1 MSKAAELAN
10 LIGNINAGGG
20 GVNRNLVINGAMN
33 VYQRGSDTIDHDG
46 TTSAYVLDRFK
57 LDTSGMDELHLT
69 VTQDSS
75 VPSGQGFANSMK
87 VDITTAES
95 TLASDEFVR
104 ILQKIEA
111 QNLQVLNY
119 GTSDAKTTTLSFWVK
134 SNLTGAFAVSM
145 YEADGNRII
154 GSTYTIS
161 SANTWEKKTITFVG
175 DTGGTINDDN
185 GEGFWLN
192 FCLATGSD
200 RTGTDNSSWGA
211 FANAKLFNGQV
222 ANITS
227 SASNDFYLTGV
238 QLEVG
243 QNPTEFEHEPF
254 ERTMAKCQRYFKHFQ
269 SDTSDSRYMH
279 FFGGFLYNTTLLI
292 CAYPIIP
299 KMRAQPS
306 LGTTGTASDYQVL
319 FVGTNSACTSVPSL
333 DGQSEPDNLDIR
345 AECSSATAGSGG
357 TLRAANT
364 VDAFITL
371 DAEL

>member
-20 GVNRNLVINGAMN
+20 GVNRNLIINGAMN
-33 VYQRGSDTIDHDG
+33 VSQRGTSHAFAHDV
-46 TTSAYVLDRFK
+46 TTNAYTLDRFFFEMNA
-57 LDTSGMDELHLT
+57 MDELDVT

-175 DTGGTINDDN
+175 DTGGTINNDN

-254 ERTMAKCQRYFKHFQ
+254 ERALTKCQRYYEIL
-269 SDTSDSRYMH
+269 SVTSSTSNLS
-279 FFGGFLYNTTLLI
+279 GPVAVGQNTNERKTI
-292 CAYPIIP
+292 GPYFY
-299 KMRAQPS
+299 K
-306 LGTTGTASDYQVL
+306 T
-319 FVGTNSACTSVPSL
+319 
-333 DGQSEPDNLDIR
+333 EK
-345 AECSSATAGSGG
+345 
-357 TLRAANT
+357 RAAPTVANVTIGIDAGDTAHAFVFSTDTRSTVGVSTTSTDIGEADGLEGSFNIT
-364 VDAFITL
+364 VDG
-371 DAEL
+371 EM

>member
-1 MSKAAELAN
+1 
-10 LIGNINAGGG
+10 
-20 GVNRNLVINGAMN
+20 MN
-33 VYQRGSDTIDHDG
+33 VSQRGTSHSFAHDG
-46 TTSAYVLDRFK
+46 TANAYTLDRFFFE
-57 LDTSGMDELHLT
+57 TNAMDELDVT

-75 VPSGQGFANSMK
+75 VPSGQGFSNSMK

-111 QNLQVLNY
+111 QNLQILNY

-185 GEGFWLN
+185 GEGFWIN

-200 RTGTDNSSWGA
+200 STGTDNSSWGA
-211 FANAKLFNGQV
+211 FASAKLFNGQV

-238 QLEVG
+238 QLEIG
-243 QNPTEFEHEPF
+243 QNETEFEHEPF
-254 ERTMAKCQRYFKHFQ
+254 
-269 SDTSDSRYMH
+269 D
-279 FFGGFLYNTTLLI
+279 TTLIKSKRYYEKFDYENTGFVRIGYSNATTSAHAAFEYAEKRATPTVTLPT
-292 CAYPIIP
+292 AGQSSGNVSFLTGTGGYPSSTGTNTFLTANKTNGRIQGASYSGLTA
-299 KMRAQPS
+299 AQPS
-306 LGTTGTASDYQVL
+306 AFYSTGS
-319 FVGTNSACTSVPSL
+319 TSIEV
-333 DGQSEPDNLDIR
+333 
-345 AECSSATAGSGG
+345 
-357 TLRAANT
+357 
-364 VDAFITL
+364 